1 MRELYALKKGRDV
14 AENISPELPS
24 LTTGGNFESRAKL
37 RGLIS
42 QEELLSA
49 QHTSSLAEV
58 LRQSFWHPA
67 GLCREQSW
75 LLPAARVDKP
85 RLSPGSQCLH
95 VVSLHF
101 SVTAFQCEPFEA
113 PRVHPPP
120 LQGIPLPHSVIC
132 TAELLWTLSAVLH
145 VCTFPRKVPHSWL
158 EPSQPPPALGTH
170 LLSIVFQAY

>member
-1 MRELYALKKGRDV
+1 MRELYALEKGRDV

-49 QHTSSLAEV
+49 QHTRSLAEV

-75 LLPAARVDKP
+75 PLPAARVDKP
-85 RLSPGSQCLH
+85 RLSPRSECLR
-95 VVSLHF
+95 VMSLHF
-101 SVTAFQCEPFEA
+101 SLTAFQCEAFEA

-120 LQGIPLPHSVIC
+120 LQGIPFPHSLIL
-132 TAELLWTLSAVLH
+132 AGGALH
-145 VCTFPRKVPHSWL
+145 SRA
-158 EPSQPPPALGTH
+158 ALDSVSRAPCVH
-170 LLSIVFQAY
+170 FS